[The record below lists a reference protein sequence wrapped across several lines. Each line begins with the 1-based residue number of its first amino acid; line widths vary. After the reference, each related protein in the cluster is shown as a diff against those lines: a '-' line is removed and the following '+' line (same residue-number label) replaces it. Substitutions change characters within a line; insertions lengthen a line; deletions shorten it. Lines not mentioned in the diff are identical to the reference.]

1 MQPFFLIILFLGFSN
16 GIAVRQ
22 FSDDGCTQLSR
33 LDYVSK
39 TNCYSFSSTG
49 SYFIKTCNCTLIEY
63 NLYDGAMCVGNL
75 IGTLYTQQNTCMS
88 TRQMISCYEDKSY
101 GDMILNDWLLSIGT
115 FLCLMLS

>member
-1 MQPFFLIILFLGFSN
+1 MFKYILLLLFLAQVES
-16 GIAVRQ
+16 IAVRQ

-33 LDYVSK
+33 LDYVSN

-49 SYFIKTCNCTLIEY
+49 SYLIKACNCTIIEY
-63 NLYDGAMCVGNL
+63 NLYNSAMCFGNL
-75 IGTLYTQQNTCMS
+75 IGTFYTQQNTCMS

-101 GDMILNDWLLSIGT
+101 GDMIINDWLLSIGT